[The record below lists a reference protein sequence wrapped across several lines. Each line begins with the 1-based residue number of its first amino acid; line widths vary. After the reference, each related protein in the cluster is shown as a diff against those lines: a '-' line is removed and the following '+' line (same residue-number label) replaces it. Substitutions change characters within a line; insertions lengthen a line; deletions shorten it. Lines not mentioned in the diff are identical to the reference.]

1 MQNAQI
7 QVSNREIIK
16 KFISLF
22 SGCGGSSLGY
32 TLSGFKSIAAID
44 NNKLACDSYMLNFND
59 TLVLNQNINDVY
71 PLGLLHTLRLN
82 VGELDLLDASPPCQ
96 GFSIAG
102 KRMIGDQRNDLF
114 FQVKRFILEL
124 QPKTFIIENVDGLLK
139 GPMKGIFNKI
149 IDDLSSLN
157 YRIKWKSLNSLYYG
171 VPQSRQRL
179 IIMGVRND
187 LNKEPVFPEHD
198 EHIEFIGDVIKG
210 IDFHSRGQ
218 FDKKLKGVNSFAYT
232 VTKTPSMFFIEDGIK
247 RQPTID
253 ELKILQGFPLS
264 FKLLG
269 TFNEQWGLIGN
280 SVPPPLAKSLGE
292 VISLLLPAC

>member
-1 MQNAQI
+1 MQNAEIQI
-7 QVSNREIIK
+7 SKRQNIK

-32 TLSGFKSIAAID
+32 TLSGFKAIAAID
-44 NNKLACDSYMLNFND
+44 SSKLACDSYLLNFND
-59 TLVLNQNINDVY
+59 TLVLNQNINNVDPV
-71 PLGLLHTLRLN
+71 GLLNSLRLN

-102 KRMIGDQRNDLF
+102 KRNISDERNLLI
-114 FQVKRFILEL
+114 FQVKRFIQDI
-124 QPKTFIIENVDGLLK
+124 QPKSFVIENVDGLLK
-139 GPMKGIFNKI
+139 GPMKGVFNNFI
-149 IDDLSSLN
+149 EDLSTLN
-157 YRIKWKSLNSLYYG
+157 YRIKWKSMNSLYYG

-187 LNKEPVFPEHD
+187 LNKEPVFPEHN
-198 EHIEFIGDVIKG
+198 EHIEFIGDVIKD

-218 FDKKLKGVNSFAYT
+218 FDRKLKGVNSFAYT

-280 SVPPPLAKSLGE
+280 SVPPPLAKRLGE
-292 VISLLLPAC
+292 VLSLILEER

>member
-1 MQNAQI
+1 M
-7 QVSNREIIK
+7 

-32 TLSGFKSIAAID
+32 TQAGFRSIVAVDI
-44 NNKLACDSYMLNFND
+44 NPLACETYLLNFPD
-59 TLVLNQNINDVY
+59 TKVLNSDITQINPIDLIKDQN
-71 PLGLLHTLRLN
+71 LS
-82 VGELDLLDASPPCQ
+82 VGELDILDSSPPCQ

-102 KRMIGDQRNDLF
+102 KRDPKDIRNELF
-114 FQVKRFILEL
+114 FYVKYFIEVIK
-124 QPKTFIIENVDGLLK
+124 PKTFIIENVDGLLK
-139 GPMKGIFNKI
+139 GPMKGIFNTI
-149 IDDLSSLN
+149 INELKKTN
-157 YRIKWKSLNSLYYG
+157 YRIKWKSVNSIYYG
-171 VPQSRQRL
+171 VPQSRQRV
-179 IIMGVRND
+179 IIMGIRED
-187 LNKEPVFPEHD
+187 LNLEPVFPEH
-198 EHIEFIGDVIKG
+198 EPTINFIGDVIPG